1 MDWVTREDV
10 RIGRIACTWLIRRF
24 VDPEGTIEYLSGG
37 EIPAAIERGA
47 IAFHVKGVE
56 FDHRA
61 GHTPFE
67 AMLDRYELAGDPALA
82 LVGRIVNGAD
92 TDNTLYQQPEGP
104 GLRALSEGVR
114 ALHPGDDDGI
124 LAAGLPLMDAVHAYA
139 KEKSAQAVSP
149 SR

>member
-1 MDWVTREDV
+1 
-10 RIGRIACTWLIRRF
+10 
-24 VDPEGTIEYLSGG
+24 
-37 EIPAAIERGA
+37 
-47 IAFHVKGVE
+47 
-56 FDHRA
+56 
-61 GHTPFE
+61 
-67 AMLDRYELAGDPALA
+67 MLDRYEPAGDPALA

-104 GLRALSEGVR
+104 GLRALSEGIR

-139 KEKSAQAVSP
+139 GEKTAQAVSP